1 MAYIIFSIKTRDCT
15 EHNKIGTN
23 SFRSTKL
30 QLCIFESALK
40 SVKKRKR
47 KNKNPILLGYWA
59 GLLSGLARQDGEAG
73 ADTQA
78 PPVIRT

>member
-1 MAYIIFSIKTRDCT
+1 MAYIIFSIKTRDYT

-47 KNKNPILLGYWA
+47 KNKNPILLGYWVGPVKPRSPRSSPA
-59 GLLSGLARQDGEAG
+59 HAR
-73 ADTQA
+73 
-78 PPVIRT
+78 